1 MGFFSNIFGGGG
13 PNPEVQKMLAEG
25 AIILDVRTPAE
36 FQGGHVAGSKN
47 IPLQEIGSRVS
58 EVKAWKKPLVVCCR
72 SGNRSGQAMGVLQQA
87 GVECINGGSWT
98 SVNATQAAE

>member
-1 MGFFSNIFGGGG
+1 MLRSESAQNLKTNGIFLKYIRGR
-13 PNPEVQKMLAEG
+13 
-25 AIILDVRTPAE
+25 RTQPRS
-36 FQGGHVAGSKN
+36 SKN